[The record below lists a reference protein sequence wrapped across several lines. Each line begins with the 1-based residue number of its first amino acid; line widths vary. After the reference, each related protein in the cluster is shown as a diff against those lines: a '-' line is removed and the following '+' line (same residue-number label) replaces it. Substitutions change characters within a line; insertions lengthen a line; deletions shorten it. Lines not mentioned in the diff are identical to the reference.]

1 MEFVFQNLFK
11 ISFST
16 FNLFFSFVIFLFLLL
31 WYFKIVWYEV
41 LGWNFLG
48 ILMLQFSAF
57 VFSILLML
65 DALNLFL
72 LGSGVYVFFN
82 MFFTWT
88 LAVYFVFLDK
98 DISLYRKILVLSVVL
113 FIVLLSMSSN
123 EVITTVL
130 GSLILVFLFFNVI
143 TIFMSNVKSDLFLD
157 FVFFV
162 FVFVLNV
169 LYYFGY
175 SSWLVEFILV
185 LGISIFVVSRVFFLF
200 ILSYISL
207 VNYRK
212 NLKVDINSVSNIIEE
227 VYLVWDNLSSY
238 KNSTQ
243 KLIFMLNEDTK
254 RIYSY
259 FRYIGSIISNFY
271 DKVQDVKFSFE
282 IYIDDIKSLNDK
294 VDVFLEEVD
303 SLNKNYDELN
313 SVSTSLTEK
322 FSYDISFFRNISEEF
337 NILLGNL
344 KIMKQYIQE
353 NIGSLENLLV
363 EFSKVIK
370 GISFLEQVSV
380 EGSISSEN
388 YGFYI
393 LSESFT
399 KLKNY
404 SSSEVEKILKIKS
417 VISHFNTFYYS
428 FTDEIS
434 EVQDNFYKVLSFSD
448 TIVNI
453 LKNAHSVVSNI
464 KTDLIDKSKFLE
476 FSNDLKREISRY
488 EATKED
494 LFKSFDVIED
504 MLSVV
509 EDTSEKISTLATSI
523 VYVVDIMESLGKN
536 FDTMSSSL
544 RNLKRE
550 IDSILE

>member
-282 IYIDDIKSLNDK
+282 RYIDDIKSLNDK

-313 SVSTSLTEK
+313 SISTSLTEK

>member
-313 SVSTSLTEK
+313 SISTSLTEK